1 MKAEEAAVSPET
13 TWQKIKDWPSAV
25 LAEFSIRIQEEIK
38 TRAAQQREAEE
49 KKKAET
55 PKPVIK
61 VSGKGLEKLVKIAL
75 SQVGVRE
82 VGGNN
87 RGAKVR
93 EYQAATSL
101 KPAAWPW
108 CAAFTGWCIREWLK
122 DRETVAWLGLK
133 VLTPEKWRP
142 KTAAAFGYIEWAK
155 ARPSTTKI
163 IPKSAVPK
171 VGDIAVF
178 DFSHIGIVSKVN
190 KTNFQWVEGNT
201 NGKGTRDSTSGD
213 GVWLKTRTFST
224 VRCYIRINPSTAR

>member
-38 TRAAQQREAEE
+38 VRATHQREAEE
-49 KKKAET
+49 KKKPPQPE
-55 PKPVIK
+55 IK

-93 EYQAATSL
+93 EYQAATTL

-122 DRETVAWLGLK
+122 DPEAAKWLGLK
-133 VLTPEKWRP
+133 LLTPEKWRP

-163 IPKSAVPK
+163 IPKGAVPK

-178 DFSHIGIVSKVN
+178 NFSHIGIITKVN
-190 KTNFQWVEGNT
+190 KTNFLAAEGNT
-201 NGKGTRDSTSGD
+201 NQRGTRDSESGD
-213 GVWLKTRTFST
+213 GVWLKTRTFSN